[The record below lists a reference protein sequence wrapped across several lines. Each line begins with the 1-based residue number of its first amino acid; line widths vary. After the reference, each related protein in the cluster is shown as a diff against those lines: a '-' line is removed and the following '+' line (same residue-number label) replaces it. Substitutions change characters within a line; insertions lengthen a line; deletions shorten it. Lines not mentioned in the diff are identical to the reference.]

1 MIYKLTLYNLSLIES
16 FEVEFPRT
24 PKSTPTKP
32 KTENPFRF
40 SFVENFFIIVLF
52 YYLKVKYVI
61 YSKNSKL
68 FILT

>member
-16 FEVEFPRT
+16 FEVEFLRT
-24 PKSTPTKP
+24 PESTPTKP
-32 KTENPFRF
+32 KTENPLRF

-52 YYLKVKYVI
+52 YYLKVN